1 MIHAYDEIYLDSAMN
16 NLGDAFD
23 YAANDLQMTKD
34 EFFNLFIS
42 TGIAAEFGNGNPTY
56 IVGMSGPELVSS
68 VLKKAGIKRNLP
80 PSSENIKKH
89 SDYWCGWILAYY
101 QWYSKRPFDNIA
113 RFIKISD
120 IEAMYDIFHEAPEE
134 KFADTVERIIREK
147 KEPTRLQII
156 RKRNGF
162 TQSEL
167 SKLSGVSLRSIQ
179 MYEQRNKDINK
190 AQLETVNSLAKVL
203 GCNIEDLIEY

>member
-23 YAANDLQMTKD
+23 YVSNDLQMDKD
-34 EFFNLFIS
+34 EFFDLFIS
-42 TGIAAEFGNGNPTY
+42 TGIASEFGNGNPTY
-56 IVGMSGPELVSS
+56 IMGMSGPELVTEI
-68 VLKKAGIKRNLP
+68 LKKSGIKRNLS

-101 QWYSKRPFDNIA
+101 QWYSKRPFYNIA
-113 RFIKISD
+113 RFIKIND
-120 IEAMYDIFHEAPEE
+120 IESMYDIFHEAPED
-134 KFADTVERIIREK
+134 KFADTIEKIIKEK

-162 TQSEL
+162 TQNEL

-190 AQLETVNSLAKVL
+190 AQLETVNNLAQAL
-203 GCNIEDLIEY
+203 GCSIEDLVEY

>member
-23 YAANDLQMTKD
+23 YAANDLQMNKD

-68 VLKKAGIKRNLP
+68 VLKKSGIKRNLP

-120 IEAMYDIFHEAPEE
+120 IEVMYDIFHEAPEE
-134 KFADTVERIIREK
+134 KFSDTVERIIREK
-147 KEPTRLQII
+147 KEPTRLHTI
-156 RKRNGF
+156 RKRSGF

-167 SKLSGVSLRSIQ
+167 SKLSGISLRSIQ

-203 GCNIEDLIEY
+203 GCSIEDLIEY

>member
-1 MIHAYDEIYLDSAMN
+1 MIHAYDEVYLDSAMN

-23 YAANDLQMTKD
+23 YISNDLQMDKD

-42 TGIAAEFGNGNPTY
+42 TGIASEFGIGNPSYTA
-56 IVGMSGPELVSS
+56 GMSGPELAAV
-68 VLKKAGIKRNLP
+68 VLKKSGIKHNFP

-101 QWYSKRPFDNIA
+101 QWYSKRPFSNIA

-120 IEAMYDIFHEAPEE
+120 IESMYDIFHEAPEE
-134 KFADTVERIIREK
+134 KFADAIEKFIQEK

-167 SKLSGVSLRSIQ
+167 ANLSGVSLRSIQ

-190 AQLETVNSLAKVL
+190 AQLETVNNLAKAL
-203 GCNIEDLIEY
+203 GCSIEDLIEY